1 MRRSHRRIALCD
13 VNVLIALFDESHVHH
28 EAAHDWF
35 ADDGSAGWASCA
47 TTETGF
53 LRILGNPRLG
63 VTETRDVLLTS
74 LRKLCKASAHTFWSE
89 SVSLRDD
96 TLFDDSVLV
105 SHRQLTDVYLLGL
118 AVRMDGRLA
127 TFDRS
132 IPLAAVKGALAD
144 QHLVVLGAA

>member
-1 MRRSHRRIALCD
+1 MRREPRRTALCD
-13 VNVLIALFDESHVHH
+13 ANVLIALFDESHIHH

-35 ADDGSAGWASCA
+35 ADDGSSRWASCA
-47 TTETGF
+47 TTEAGF

-63 VTETRDVLLTS
+63 VTETRAVLLSS
-74 LRKLCKASAHTFWSE
+74 LRSLCKTSGHEFWSE

-105 SHRQLTDVYLLGL
+105 SHRQLTDIYLLGL

-127 TFDRS
+127 TFDRG
-132 IPLAAVKGALAD
+132 IPLAAVRGAVAERHLA
-144 QHLVVLGAA
+144 LLGAD